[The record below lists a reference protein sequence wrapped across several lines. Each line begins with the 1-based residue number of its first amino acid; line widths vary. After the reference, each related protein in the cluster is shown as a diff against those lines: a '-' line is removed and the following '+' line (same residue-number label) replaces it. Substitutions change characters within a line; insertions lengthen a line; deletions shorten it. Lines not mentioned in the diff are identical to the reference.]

1 MRSVKNTI
9 WVNVSVDV
17 CESFRNVL
25 RSKLWDLILVLINDA
40 RGGKVRQLKNEIRF
54 DIGDKRR

>member
-9 WVNVSVDV
+9 WNNVSVDV

-25 RSKLWDLILVLINDA
+25 LIELWDFILVKINDV
-40 RGGKVRQLKNEIRF
+40 RGGKVLQLKNEIRF